1 MTAGP
6 PRLYCRCSPVV
17 DRRFDGD
24 TSPTVAVAEA
34 LAAAEGVDP
43 TDLEPLNDAIDC
55 AAFDRLFDGGE
66 LPTAAPKVLS
76 FAVDGWNVFV
86 RDDGSVRVCDP
97 DPVVE
102 PEPVFERSIGD

>member
-1 MTAGP
+1 
-6 PRLYCRCSPVV
+6 VV
-17 DRRFDGD
+17 DRRFDDD

-43 TDLEPLNDAIDC
+43 TDLEPLSDAIDC
-55 AAFDRLFDGGE
+55 TALDWLFE
-66 LPTAAPKVLS
+66 WRERPTPAPRVLS

-86 RDDGSVRVCDP
+86 GDDGSVRVCDP
-97 DPVVE
+97 DQVVE